1 MTMKRCSLLFVGVA
15 VATLLTSA
23 CSGWAAQI
31 HVGSSETSITPDR
44 PVALEGQFHLRIS
57 DGVDSPIMASAVVLE
72 SREGDKVLERSI
84 MVSADL
90 VHLPME
96 LLQMVREAT
105 AKQIPGLNA
114 NKIFISV
121 THTHAAP
128 VVQIGNFTIPE
139 GVMTS
144 EEYCE
149 FFANRVSQAILQ
161 AQRSL
166 QPASVAWGLGYAQVA
181 YNRRAT
187 YFNGQSQ
194 MYGPTR
200 RPDYKGPEGP
210 EYDGI
215 PALFF
220 FDKAG
225 KPLAVAVNVWCPSQ
239 EVEGKLKISADFWH
253 PVRARLKK
261 KFGPETVVLAWC
273 GPAGDQSPH
282 RRMQHG
288 AEDRMRR
295 LRRMESWVDEF
306 GRRIADSVIETYEL
320 VRNDRHSD
328 ARLIHQVETIRL
340 PGWKLNEKEIARIR
354 ATHDE
359 MAEDLR
365 KHPEK
370 AAKLSRPVSWRAQT
384 IERYE
389 QLKKSP
395 DGCYPTEI
403 HVLRIGDMAVCTN
416 QFELFTEYGLRILG
430 RSKAHLTFIVQLA
443 GPACYLPTA
452 EAVRGGGYSAIAE
465 CCAVGPEGGKVLVD
479 KTVGKIHAMW
489 E

>member
-1 MTMKRCSLLFVGVA
+1 MRAKGTTLATALAALAGALALCGCGRAGQAADSSPRIRHSSLLLVGVA
-15 VATLLTSA
+15 VATLLASA

-44 PVALEGQFHLRIS
+44 PVALEGAFRLRIS
-57 DGVDSPIMASAVVLE
+57 KGVDSPIMASVVVLE

-105 AKQIPGLNA
+105 AKQIPGLDA

-121 THTHAAP
+121 THTHTAP
-128 VVQIGNFTIPE
+128 VVQIGNFTVPE
-139 GVMTS
+139 GVMTI

-149 FFANRVSQAILQ
+149 FFAHRVSQAIVQ
-161 AQRSL
+161 AFKSL
-166 QPASVAWGLGYAQVA
+166 RPASVAWGLGYAQVA

-187 YFNGQSQ
+187 YLDGRSQ

-200 RPDYKGPEGP
+200 RPDHKGPEGP
-210 EYDGI
+210 EYNGI

-225 KPLAVAVNVWCPSQ
+225 KPLAVAANVWCPSQ

-261 KFGPETVVLAWC
+261 KFGPEMVVLAWC
-273 GPAGDQSPH
+273 GPAGDQLPH
-282 RRMQHG
+282 RRMQEG
-288 AEDRMRR
+288 AEDRMRG
-295 LRRMESWVDEF
+295 LRGMGSWVDEF

-320 VRNDRHSD
+320 VKEDRHSD

-340 PGWKLNEKEIARIR
+340 PGWRMSEKEIARIR
-354 ATHDE
+354 ATKDE

-365 KHPEK
+365 RHPEK
-370 AAKLSRPVSWRAQT
+370 AAKLSRPISWRAQT
-384 IERYE
+384 IERHE
-389 QLKKSP
+389 QLTKSP

-403 HVLRIGDMAVCTN
+403 HVLRIGDVAVCTN
-416 QFELFTEYGLRILG
+416 QFELFTQYG
-430 RSKAHLTFIVQLA
+430 
-443 GPACYLPTA
+443 
-452 EAVRGGGYSAIAE
+452 
-465 CCAVGPEGGKVLVD
+465 
-479 KTVGKIHAMW
+479 
-489 E
+489 